1 MGKKKN
7 QTVCDSDV
15 LHAANRSCLTR
26 DPLTGDLVIFAPG
39 RRKRPQSGSKKAET
53 DPLSTKNLKDDK
65 VLAVYARG
73 GLKVTAV
80 ENLYPVFHK
89 DRELK
94 GRQEILVE
102 GEECVRFADF
112 SAMQMAAVLDAM
124 TERAKVLRSDPELK
138 YLVMF
143 KNEGREAGASLTHA
157 HSQIFGLSF
166 VPDRLK
172 RMQANRRKMADLH
185 ATMVR
190 EATKER
196 VVFKDNNVLAFADPY
211 SRFAYGVRLVTRR
224 RHDNITQTS
233 SAERKSLAKALWA
246 LMPLIRKRGFAYNFY
261 FHDVF
266 ADKDEFFEIRFA
278 PRANTWAGFELDAGI
293 VVNPVTAEDAAAE
306 YSDAIRGKK

>member
-1 MGKKKN
+1 MGKMKN
-7 QTVCDSDV
+7 QMVCDSDA

-39 RRKRPQSGSKKAET
+39 RRKRPQPGSKKADA
-53 DPLSTKNLKDDK
+53 DPLSAENLNDDK
-65 VLAVYARG
+65 ILAVYAKDGFRI
-73 GLKVTAV
+73 TAV

-102 GEECVRFADF
+102 GDRCQRFEDF
-112 SAMQMAAVLDAM
+112 SATQMAAVLDAM
-124 TERAKVLRSDPELK
+124 ADRAKVLRSDPGLK

-143 KNEGREAGASLTHA
+143 KNEGREAGASLVHA
-157 HSQIFGLSF
+157 HSQVFGLSF

-172 RMQANRRKMADLH
+172 QMRTNRRKITDLH
-185 ATMVR
+185 SAMLG

-196 VVFKDNNVLAFADPY
+196 AVFKDKNIVAFADPY

-233 SAERKSLAKALWA
+233 PAERRSLAKALA
-246 LMPLIRKRGFAYNFY
+246 MLMPLIKKRGFAYNFY

-266 ADKDEFFEIRFA
+266 SDKNEFFEIRFA

-306 YSDAIRGKK
+306 YLDAIRGKK